1 MACGRRRADQLIKA
15 FAIAHTALG
24 LRAPQSACVS
34 KHHINDV
41 RRARRRQVV
50 EMIVME
56 TNRLHQARD
65 SRVQR
70 MLRTTLKTLAAQ
82 LAELE

>member
-1 MACGRRRADQLIKA
+1 VRDGKGLYQLVRPLADADSQSLAELI
-15 FAIAHTALG
+15 
-24 LRAPQSACVS
+24 
-34 KHHINDV
+34 
-41 RRARRRQVV
+41 ARRRQVV

>member
-1 MACGRRRADQLIKA
+1 
-15 FAIAHTALG
+15 
-24 LRAPQSACVS
+24 
-34 KHHINDV
+34 
-41 RRARRRQVV
+41 
-50 EMIVME
+50 ME